1 MALFVPYPGNKQ
13 KYLIG
18 KKTEGDRIL
27 QGKEKLTGKE
37 VLSYVKEML
46 MYRLEELE
54 EINSADE
61 NQFAYGE
68 KTAYV
73 ECFEWIES
81 RSKEES
87 EYGANF
93 DIEKLYPL

>member
-1 MALFVPYPGNKQ
+1 M
-13 KYLIG
+13 
-18 KKTEGDRIL
+18 

-61 NQFAYGE
+61 NQFA
-68 KTAYV
+68 
-73 ECFEWIES
+73 
-81 RSKEES
+81 
-87 EYGANF
+87 
-93 DIEKLYPL
+93 

>member
-1 MALFVPYPGNKQ
+1 M
-13 KYLIG
+13 
-18 KKTEGDRIL
+18 
-27 QGKEKLTGKE
+27 QGKEKLTEKE
-37 VLSYVKEML
+37 VLNYVKEML

-81 RSKEES
+81 RSEES
-87 EYGANF
+87 EYGSNF
-93 DIEKLYPL
+93 DIEELYPL